1 MSRILLITSSP
12 RGAASYSSR
21 VARTLADK
29 LAAGDGRA
37 VITVRDLARE
47 PLPHIDESF
56 AVARNTPPERLSVAQ
71 RAALERS
78 DALVRELQAADVV
91 IIAAAMINFGIPSTL
106 KAWIDHVLRPGVTF
120 RYGENGPEGLV
131 RGKKVYLVLA
141 RGGVYAGPMQALN
154 FQDTYLKAALGFI
167 GLTDVEVLAVEGVAL
182 GAEAAASALGA
193 ALEKI
198 SAIAA

>member
-21 VARTLADK
+21 VARALADK

-56 AVARNTPPERLSVAQ
+56 AVARNTPPERLSAAQ

-78 DALVRELQAADVV
+78 DALVRELQAAEVV

-141 RGGVYAGPMQALN
+141 RGGVYSGPMQALN

-167 GLTDVEVLAVEGVAL
+167 GLTDVTVLAVEGVAL
-182 GAEAAASALGA
+182 GEEAAVRALGA

-198 SAIAA
+198 SALAA